1 MANKSN
7 KEMTKSFNRYMVEKD
22 NMQMRLTI
30 ETEKGSTA
38 SFHKGFDN
46 ERRNGTRIRHGQ
58 AIDLHTVRAMT
69 GDKWDDR
76 LKIDGHFYNI
86 EIKAVPD
93 AQYAYGDTA
102 AKAWANFEK
111 MVNDQKLI
119 FEIRYT
125 YVEGDSSIIMFKAVE
140 FFEYLRRYNEKKGL
154 AVWFVYNKP
163 ATTNKRGGQIQMQR
177 LKLSNKRRLWFEAMI
192 DDIGY
197 DADTVRQIRSFED

>member
-1 MANKSN
+1 MANKNN
-7 KEMTKSFNRYMVEKD
+7 KEMTKSYNRYEAEHE
-22 NMQMRLTI
+22 NMKVRLTI

-38 SFHKGFDN
+38 SFHKDFDN
-46 ERRNGTRIRHGQ
+46 ERRNGTRIRRGQ
-58 AIDLHTVRAMT
+58 AVDLHTVRAMT

-76 LKIDGHFYNI
+76 LKIDGRFYNV

-93 AQYAYGDTA
+93 AQYAYGETA
-102 AKAWANFEK
+102 EKAWTNLNK

-119 FEIRYT
+119 LEIRYT
-125 YVEGDSSIIMFKAVE
+125 YMEGDSSIVMFKAVE

-154 AVWFVYNKP
+154 TVWFAYNKP
-163 ATTNKRGGQIQMQR
+163 ATTNKRGGQLQMQR